1 MVGRTLGHYEIIE
14 PLGAGGMGEVYR
26 AHDTIL
32 KRDVAIKV
40 LPEDLSADVERLA
53 RLERE
58 AQLLAALNHPNIATI
73 HGLDEAKAEDGVSTR
88 FMVLELIEGE
98 SLAEMLS
105 RGRMEVKKTLGIA
118 RQIAEALEAAHSKGI
133 IHRDLKPGNVVIT
146 PEGQAKV
153 LDFGLAKSDV
163 TEGTSPEVPP
173 DITESPTVAAATM
186 AGIILGT
193 AAYMSPEQARGKPLD
208 KRTDIWSFGCV
219 LYEMLTGRRPF
230 DGETVTDVL
239 AAIVEREP
247 DWSAVPDGVPLAIHL
262 LLRRCLEKDPYG
274 RLHDIADARIEIVS
288 AISAPE
294 GGLPSTASSSSTRN
308 GAGRAISLRLAVP
321 LAIMIAA
328 ASALGVW
335 IMRPRLSEPF
345 VSRFQMQYP
354 PGTSYQGIGSLG
366 VAISPDGRWIVFSD
380 NQRLWCRAIGDL
392 EAVPLNGTEGA
403 RMPFFSADGTR
414 LGFWADDE
422 IRSVAITGGAPVAF
436 SPATVP
442 VIPYGVSWAENGDI
456 YYGQRASILRVSE
469 GESRPEVVME
479 ANTGDLLRVEQMLP
493 GGEWLLFT
501 LRKAGTS
508 WSDAQIS
515 ALSLDTGEVEEVL
528 SGGTNA
534 RYIPTG
540 HLVYSVDT
548 DLLAVP
554 LDIDSLS
561 TIGSP
566 AAVAQNVRQSVTG
579 AGYAHYAVSESGTLV
594 HMMSSGAV
602 ERQLAWVNREGAEE
616 LVPAEK
622 RAYYAVRLSPDGKRV
637 AIDLQDPTNRDVW
650 IYDLER
656 DTFARLT
663 FGPGRDTHPIWTPDG
678 SRVIYASD
686 RDGTVRNLY
695 WRAADG
701 TGQPERLTTSPNTQN
716 PFAVTP
722 DGALVV
728 FRETGDTTGYDI
740 GVLSLDEDR
749 TVEMI
754 LSSPYDEHNPALS
767 PDGRWI
773 AYESNESGEFE
784 IYVRPF
790 PDVGANKLTIS
801 QDGGRYPLWD
811 PGGPRLLYRAQA
823 GMMSVAFEP
832 GDTLVPGQAE
842 LLFSVT
848 GVLDGV
854 TRSYDIHP
862 ADQRF
867 LFVKVEPG
875 AESRLQVVLN
885 WFEELQRL
893 VPREQ

>member
-1 MVGRTLGHYEIIE
+1 
-14 PLGAGGMGEVYR
+14 
-26 AHDTIL
+26 
-32 KRDVAIKV
+32 
-40 LPEDLSADVERLA
+40 
-53 RLERE
+53 
-58 AQLLAALNHPNIATI
+58 
-73 HGLDEAKAEDGVSTR
+73 
-88 FMVLELIEGE
+88 
-98 SLAEMLS
+98 
-105 RGRMEVKKTLGIA
+105 
-118 RQIAEALEAAHSKGI
+118 
-133 IHRDLKPGNVVIT
+133 
-146 PEGQAKV
+146 
-153 LDFGLAKSDV
+153 
-163 TEGTSPEVPP
+163 
-173 DITESPTVAAATM
+173 
-186 AGIILGT
+186 
-193 AAYMSPEQARGKPLD
+193 
-208 KRTDIWSFGCV
+208 V

-247 DWSAVPDGVPLAIHL
+247 DWSAVPDGVPLAVHF
-262 LLRRCLEKDPYG
+262 LLRRCLEKDAYG

-288 AISAPE
+288 AINDPE
-294 GGLPSTASSSSTRN
+294 GGLPSTASSFSTRS
-308 GAGRAISLRLAVP
+308 GAGRAISLRLAIP

-328 ASALGVW
+328 AAALGVW
-335 IMRPRLSEPF
+335 IMSPRLSEPF
-345 VSRFQMQYP
+345 VSRFQIEYP
-354 PGTSYQGIGSLG
+354 PGTSYQGIGTLG
-366 VAISPDGRWIVFSD
+366 VAISPDGQWIVFTD
-380 NQRLWCRAIGDL
+380 NRRLWRRAIGDL
-392 EAVPLNGTEGA
+392 EAVPLNGTDGA
-403 RMPFFSADGTR
+403 RLPFFSADGTR

-436 SPATVP
+436 SPATVA

-456 YYGQRASILRVSE
+456 YYGQRTSILRVSE
-469 GESRPEVVME
+469 GENRPEVVIE
-479 ANTGDLLRVEQMLP
+479 ANAGDLLRVEQMLP

-508 WSDAQIS
+508 WNDAQIS
-515 ALSLDTGEVEEVL
+515 ALSLNTGEVKEVL
-528 SGGTNA
+528 SGGANA

-554 LDIDSLS
+554 FDIDSIS

-566 AAVAQNVRQSVTG
+566 AAIAQDVGQSVSG
-579 AGYAHYAVSESGTLV
+579 SSGDAQYAISESGTLV

-602 ERQLAWVNREGAEE
+602 ERQLAWVNRVGAEE
-616 LVPAEK
+616 LVPAENH
-622 RAYYAVRLSPDGKRV
+622 AYYAVRLSPGGKRV

-663 FGPGRDTHPIWTPDG
+663 FDPGRDTHPIWTPDG
-678 SRVIYASD
+678 SRIIYASD

-695 WRAADG
+695 WCAADG
-701 TGQPERLTTSPNTQN
+701 TGQPERLTTSPNTQV
-716 PFAVTP
+716 PFAITP

-728 FRETGDTTGYDI
+728 FRESGGTSGRDI
-740 GVLSLDEDR
+740 GVLSMDEDR

-754 LSSPYDEHNPALS
+754 LSAPYDEHNPALS

-784 IYVRPF
+784 VYVRPF

-801 QDGGRYPLWD
+801 QNGGRYPLWD
-811 PGGPRLLYRAQA
+811 PSDPRLLYWTEA
-823 GMMSVAFEP
+823 GMMSVAFKP

-862 ADQRF
+862 TDQRF
-867 LFVKVEPG
+867 LFVTVVPG

-885 WFEELQRL
+885 WFEELKRL